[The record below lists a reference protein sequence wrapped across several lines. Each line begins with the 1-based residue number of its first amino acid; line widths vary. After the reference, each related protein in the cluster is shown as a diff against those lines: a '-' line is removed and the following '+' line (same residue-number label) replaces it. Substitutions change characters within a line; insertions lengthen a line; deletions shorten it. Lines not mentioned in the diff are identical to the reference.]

1 VRRNPIMQAP
11 LRRGKKETLGR
22 ANGVTRTGRSLLFWL
37 LLVVLITVASIVY
50 TSQRLLVESM
60 LKENQAIENE
70 LELSQKRTERLAYD
84 VSGLA
89 SLARIQAAVAA
100 DSSMVPLDWKDV
112 VVIDRPR
119 GVVR

>member
-1 VRRNPIMQAP
+1 
-11 LRRGKKETLGR
+11 
-22 ANGVTRTGRSLLFWL
+22 LFWL
-37 LLVVLITVASIVY
+37 LLVVLITVSSIVY

-60 LKENQAIENE
+60 LKENLAIENA

-84 VSGLA
+84 VSALA
-89 SLARIQAAVAA
+89 GLARINAAVAA

-112 VVIDRPR
+112 IVIEKPG